1 MKPLLILLLSLST
14 LAHASVEEKQE
25 NALSIP
31 INYAS
36 NVKSPS
42 FHTKFKEI
50 EHFGN
55 VANDNHGSPLLIVTT
70 LHNTMTNGGQATG
83 LFSAMLA
90 GGSLGLIP
98 MVTNQDLTITYN
110 VLVNR
115 QVIARFSYTENFT
128 DAVSMYSAGNQEID
142 EDVEAWLLST
152 LPKFEEELRNHSGF
166 SILLYEYDFYFNE

>member
-1 MKPLLILLLSLST
+1 MKSLLILLLSLST
-14 LAHASVEEKQE
+14 LAHASEQDNKETK
-25 NALSIP
+25 LSIP

-36 NVKSPS
+36 NVDSPS
-42 FHTKFKEI
+42 FHTKLKEI
-50 EHFGN
+50 ENFSN
-55 VANDNHGSPLLIVTT
+55 VEYDHNGSPLLLITT

-110 VLVNR
+110 VMVNR
-115 QVIARFSYTENFT
+115 QVLARFSYTENFT
-128 DAVSMYSAGNQEID
+128 DAVSLYNAGNLEID

-152 LPKFEEELRNHSGF
+152 LPKFEEELKQHSDF
-166 SILLYEYDFYFNE
+166 SILLYEYDLYFNQ